1 MLHPRDRRPPRPDSG
16 SRGGWRLR
24 GRTRRGLGREG
35 RGLRGEG
42 PVEFAILAFP
52 LLLFTF
58 MLVQAS
64 LVWYAHSVA
73 LGAATQGA
81 NTGRL
86 FGSSAAAG
94 RTKALDFLARVGP
107 AMTDPVVTARITGNE
122 VTVVVRG
129 KARTVIP
136 GMTFTVTQS
145 ASGPVERF
153 IP

>member
-1 MLHPRDRRPPRPDSG
+1 MRPALDRRP
-16 SRGGWRLR
+16 SRRLRSGWRLR
-24 GRTRRGLGREG
+24 SLSCRGFNGRG

-42 PVEFAILAFP
+42 PVEFAILTFP
-52 LLLFTF
+52 ILLFTF
-58 MLVQAS
+58 MLVQVS

-81 NTGRL
+81 NAGRL
-86 FGSSAAAG
+86 YGSSPSAG
-94 RTKALDFLARVGP
+94 RTRAVQFLDRVGP
-107 AMTDPVVTARITGNE
+107 ALRDPTVTASVSGNQ

-129 KARTVIP
+129 KARSVIP

>member
-1 MLHPRDRRPPRPDSG
+1 MRPRQIRRPLRRT
-16 SRGGWRLR
+16 RGGWRLR
-24 GRTRRGLGREG
+24 ARGL

-42 PVEFAILAFP
+42 PVEFAILTFP
-52 LLLFTF
+52 MLLFTF

-81 NTGRL
+81 NAGRL
-86 FGSSAAAG
+86 YGSSPNAG
-94 RTKALDFLARVGP
+94 RTRAVQFLDRVGP
-107 AMTDPVVTARITGNE
+107 ALRDPAVTASINGNQ

-136 GMTFTVTQS
+136 GLTFNVTQS

>member
-1 MLHPRDRRPPRPDSG
+1 MTSLRLRRPPRSPTA
-16 SRGGWRLR
+16 SRGGWRA
-24 GRTRRGLGREG
+24 

-42 PVEFAILAFP
+42 PVEFAILTFP
-52 LLLFTF
+52 LLLLTF
-58 MLVQAS
+58 MLIQAS

-81 NTGRL
+81 NAGRL
-86 FGSSAAAG
+86 YGSSAASG
-94 RTKALDFLARVGP
+94 RTKAVDFLDRVGP
-107 AMTDPVVTARITGNE
+107 ALANPVVTASVAGNQ

-129 KARTVIP
+129 KARSVIP
-136 GMTFTVTQS
+136 GLTFTVTQS

>member
-1 MLHPRDRRPPRPDSG
+1 L
-16 SRGGWRLR
+16 
-24 GRTRRGLGREG
+24 RRGLD
-35 RGLRGEG
+35 RGEG

-52 LLLFTF
+52 LLILTF

-81 NTGRL
+81 NAGRL
-86 FGSSAAAG
+86 YGSSAGAG
-94 RTKALDFLARVGP
+94 RTKALDFLDRVGP
-107 AMTDPVVTARITGNE
+107 ALADPVVTARLSNNE

-129 KARTVIP
+129 KARSVIP
-136 GMTFTVTQS
+136 GMSFTVTQS

>member
-1 MLHPRDRRPPRPDSG
+1 VIGRSRRRPRAIA
-16 SRGGWRLR
+16 RGGWR
-24 GRTRRGLGREG
+24 
-35 RGLRGEG
+35 LRGEG

-52 LLLFTF
+52 ILLFTF
-58 MLVQAS
+58 MLIQAS

-86 FGSSAAAG
+86 YGSSAAAG
-94 RTKALDFLARVGP
+94 RSKALDFLDRVGP
-107 AMTDPVVTARITGNE
+107 AITDPVVTASVAGNQ

-129 KARTVIP
+129 KARSIIP
-136 GMTFTVTQS
+136 GLTFTVTQS

-153 IP
+153 V

>member
-1 MLHPRDRRPPRPDSG
+1 MVVARLRRPPRRVCEH
-16 SRGGWRLR
+16 RGGWRLR
-24 GRTRRGLGREG
+24 GRRTP
-35 RGLRGEG
+35 GLRGEG

-86 FGSSAAAG
+86 YGSSAGAG
-94 RTKALDFLARVGP
+94 RTKAMQFLDRVGP
-107 AMTDPVVTARITGNE
+107 ALTDPVVTSSTGGNQ
-122 VTVVVRG
+122 VTIVVRG
-129 KARTVIP
+129 KARSIIP
-136 GMTFTVTQS
+136 GLTFTVTQS

-153 IP
+153 VP

>member
-1 MLHPRDRRPPRPDSG
+1 MRPTRNRPPLRSTR
-16 SRGGWRLR
+16 SGWRLR
-24 GRTRRGLGREG
+24 A

-42 PVEFAILAFP
+42 PVEFAILTFP
-52 LLLFTF
+52 MLLFTF

-81 NTGRL
+81 NAGRL
-86 FGSSAAAG
+86 YGSSPNVG
-94 RTKALDFLARVGP
+94 RTRAVQFLDRVGP
-107 AMTDPVVTARITGNE
+107 ALRDPAVTASVSGNQ

-136 GMTFTVTQS
+136 GLTFNVTQS
-145 ASGPVERF
+145 ASGPIERF

>member
-1 MLHPRDRRPPRPDSG
+1 MRLRHDRHPPRPWFRRD
-16 SRGGWRLR
+16 GWRLR
-24 GRTRRGLGREG
+24 FIGRRGESRPL
-35 RGLRGEG
+35 GLRGEG

-52 LLLFTF
+52 MLLFTF

-81 NTGRL
+81 NAGRL
-86 FGSSAAAG
+86 YGSSPAAG
-94 RTKALDFLARVGP
+94 RTKALDFLDRVGP
-107 AMTDPVVTARITGNE
+107 AMTDPVVTAGVRGNE

-129 KARTVIP
+129 KARSVIP

-153 IP
+153 IS

>member
-1 MLHPRDRRPPRPDSG
+1 MV
-16 SRGGWRLR
+16 RGGWR
-24 GRTRRGLGREG
+24 
-35 RGLRGEG
+35 LRGEG

-52 LLLFTF
+52 ILLFTF
-58 MLVQAS
+58 MLIQAS

-86 FGSSAAAG
+86 YGSSAAAG
-94 RTKALDFLARVGP
+94 RSKALDFLDRVGP
-107 AMTDPVVTARITGNE
+107 AITDPVVTASVAGNQ

-129 KARTVIP
+129 KARSIIP
-136 GMTFTVTQS
+136 GLTFTVTQS

-153 IP
+153 V